1 MLSKQRNDIRV
12 RMAINMAIDFEAIA
26 ENYMQ
31 GWGDASPVGGVG
43 KAVLGY
49 FMPYEEWPEEVKQY
63 YQFDPE
69 AAEKLLDEAGYPRDA
84 NGVRF
89 KTIYEHYEFF
99 DLGYYQIAMD
109 YLRQIGIEVE
119 IQAITRNDMIQKALK
134 HEFLGMRSD
143 VWAAEY
149 QSATATIAMY
159 WSQNGWRPV
168 NIDDAMFDEYYE
180 NALNATT
187 VEDQKE
193 WMRKADMRV
202 TEQLWSVR
210 GPIAPLFGAT
220 QSWIKGYNGEG
231 ELGAMNR
238 VNIFIYMWVDKE

>member
-1 MLSKQRNDIRV
+1 
-12 RMAINMAIDFEAIA
+12 
-26 ENYMQ
+26 MQ

-49 FMPYEEWPEEVKQY
+49 FMPYEQWPEEVKQY
-63 YQFDPE
+63 YRYDPE
-69 AAEKLLDEAGYPRDA
+69 AAKKLLAEAGYP
-84 NGVRF
+84 NGF
-89 KTIYEHYEFF
+89 KVIYEHYEFF

-109 YLRQIGIEVE
+109 YLRKNLGLDIE
-119 IQAITRNDMIQKALK
+119 IQAVTRNDMIQKALK
-134 HEFLGMRSD
+134 QTFLGMRSD

-149 QSATATIAMY
+149 NTATDTIAMY

-168 NIDDAMFDEYYE
+168 NVHDDLFEEYYE
-180 NALNATT
+180 KAMAATT
-187 VEDQKE
+187 VEEQKQ

-220 QSWIKGYNGEG
+220 QPWIKGYNGEG
-231 ELGAMNR
+231 DLGGMNR
-238 VNIFIYMWVDKE
+238 SNVFIYMWIDKE